1 MKLQSYILNG
11 IPLSDYSG
19 WASSEVFGP
28 PFLVSNIIKD
38 GYMDVSSITNWDNF
52 GDRLKDF
59 IYVRDK
65 IKSFVDSIGF
75 SNLSLEEKIIS
86 AKYFVVG
93 KTDRDSVL
101 SEEEQYQFWDT
112 LVTESQKSR
121 FIRWEYAKKYIS
133 YVLSPINS
141 SDLAKSTS
149 VLCNDYINYN
159 IITKVKDGISGL
171 FDYLKGEG
179 DYMFNGY
186 PSKSYWTQENQ
197 DHLMD
202 ILENGNY

>member
-28 PFLVSNIIKD
+28 PFLVSDIIKD
-38 GYMDVSSITNWDNF
+38 GYMDVSSITNWDLF

-75 SNLSLEEKIIS
+75 NNLSLDEKIIS
-86 AKYFVVG
+86 AQYFLVT
-93 KTDRDSVL
+93 KSDRDTVL
-101 SEEEQYQFWDT
+101 SEDDQKIYWSS
-112 LVTESQKSR
+112 LVENSQKSR
-121 FIRWEYAKKYIS
+121 FSRWEHAKTYIS
-133 YVLSPINS
+133 YKLTPMNS

-149 VLCNDYINYN
+149 DLCNDYINFN
-159 IITKVKDGISGL
+159 IITKNKDGISGL

-179 DYMFNGY
+179 DYVTNGY
-186 PSKSYWTQENQ
+186 PSKSYWTQQ
-197 DHLMD
+197 DQDSLMG